1 MGIAKVMHFE
11 RLILQIYEKNE
22 KLEVTASI
30 WEDGTMLVSVC
41 HVAWTFTVWADL
53 FQSRP
58 LGWESMAIVA
68 STEAQGED
76 TFLVFYTSGIKG
88 KCHSHSLGQC
98 PIQPQ
103 TS

>member
-11 RLILQIYEKNE
+11 RLILQIHEENE
-22 KLEVTASI
+22 NLEVTASI

-41 HVAWTFTVWADL
+41 HVAWTKFTIWADF

-68 STEAQGED
+68 S
-76 TFLVFYTSGIKG
+76 
-88 KCHSHSLGQC
+88 
-98 PIQPQ
+98 
-103 TS
+103 

>member
-1 MGIAKVMHFE
+1 MLETPVSFGPIPKLCWPLFVLRIYGNSKGE
-11 RLILQIYEKNE
+11 RLILQIHEKNE

-58 LGWESMAIVA
+58 L
-68 STEAQGED
+68 D
-76 TFLVFYTSGIKG
+76 
-88 KCHSHSLGQC
+88 
-98 PIQPQ
+98 
-103 TS
+103 